1 MNQNLEFETAIFFM
15 TDGISLDIF
24 IFYRLIYPRLM
35 IVIPALTPLASS
47 LLVFLY
53 FNLELNL
60 RRLTETKS

>member
-53 FNLELNL
+53 FN
-60 RRLTETKS
+60 